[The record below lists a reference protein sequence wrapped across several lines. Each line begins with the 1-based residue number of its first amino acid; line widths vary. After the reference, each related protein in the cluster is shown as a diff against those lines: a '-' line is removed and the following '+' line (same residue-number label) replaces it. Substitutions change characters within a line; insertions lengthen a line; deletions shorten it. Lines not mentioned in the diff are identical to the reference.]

1 MHLIY
6 VFVLIFY
13 ITDMYLEAPIDYIE
27 PTDPDLKEDW
37 GSWGRTIKEPEPF
50 YLWTIFACL
59 FYPVFYDGT

>member
-1 MHLIY
+1 
-6 VFVLIFY
+6 
-13 ITDMYLEAPIDYIE
+13 MYLEAPIDYIE